1 LAKRGY
7 PDHQPRIPAGW
18 RLATVEKWPINTMH
32 GPGLRPTNWRFK
44 TSGDVEKPLSL
55 TYDEFVHLPHAT
67 KRFDHHCI
75 DGWSY
80 LGNEWTGVD
89 MNTIIEMTRPSP
101 GVKYVHAEGEM
112 GYSSTLAF
120 GTELMLAFK
129 RNGETLPRAGGWPV
143 RLVAPGEFGYKS
155 VKWVLNVKFS
165 TEWEEDFWNKKL
177 IGWGEPP
184 IDPALNPWNVN
195 NEERKA
201 GLRKLFTHLLDEK
214 RREKKEQAA
223 KPAEA
228 ISA

>member
-1 LAKRGY
+1 
-7 PDHQPRIPAGW
+7 
-18 RLATVEKWPINTMH
+18 
-32 GPGLRPTNWRFK
+32 
-44 TSGDVEKPLSL
+44 
-55 TYDEFVHLPHAT
+55 
-67 KRFDHHCI
+67 
-75 DGWSY
+75 
-80 LGNEWTGVD
+80 
-89 MNTIIEMTRPSP
+89 
-101 GVKYVHAEGEM
+101 M